1 MRCIRLLG
9 DARSRAAGSPR
20 YMRRTAADFD
30 QWSWSNQVG
39 AYQTYIYVSAIQHA
53 IEKARLLT
61 SDAGKLACE
70 STLRPSSGLV

>member
-1 MRCIRLLG
+1 MPVPVRAKQSSRRLIR
-9 DARSRAAGSPR
+9 RSD
-20 YMRRTAADFD
+20 RTAADFD
-30 QWSWSNQVG
+30 NWSWSNQVG
-39 AYQTYIYVSAIQHA
+39 TYQTYIYVSAIQHA